1 MTYMVQTMN
10 KQSFES
16 GWNSFSQGDSV
27 IIDDID
33 TTVVGLQQAF
43 GVETREELESL
54 LMTLDQDG
62 DGALSRMEACKHFMG
77 DTLFGCH
84 LPHAPAIDPDYA

>member
-16 GWNSFSQGDSV
+16 GWNSFSQGNNV

-33 TTVVGLQQAF
+33 TTVVGIQQGF
-43 GVETREELESL
+43 EVETQEELEL
-54 LMTLDQDG
+54 LLVTLDQDG
-62 DGALSRMEACKHFMG
+62 DGQLSRMEACKHFVG

-84 LPHAPAIDPDYA
+84 DPHAPVIGPDYA